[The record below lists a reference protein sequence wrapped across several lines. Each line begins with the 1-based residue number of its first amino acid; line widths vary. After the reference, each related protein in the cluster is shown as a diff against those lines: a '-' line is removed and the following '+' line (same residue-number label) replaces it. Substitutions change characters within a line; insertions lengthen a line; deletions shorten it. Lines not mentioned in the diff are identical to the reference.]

1 MTYVNIIVTTAAKVA
16 TVTINR
22 PDKLNAL
29 NRATIAELRH
39 AFAAIKADPNIHAAI
54 LTGSG
59 VKSFVAGADIT
70 EFAGAQPAAAR
81 DFSLAGQRTFREIEL
96 LGKPVVAAVNG
107 FCFGGGMELAMVCTL
122 RIAAD
127 TAKFG
132 QPEINL
138 GILPGFGGT
147 QRLPRLVGRSAALEL
162 CLTGKPI
169 SAERA
174 HQLGIVSGV
183 IPAADLIGEVEKL
196 CAQFAQSAPLAM
208 RGIMDAIIYGEDMP
222 LDQGLDYESQTFGLL
237 TSTADMREG
246 TSAFLEKRKPAFV
259 GR

>member
-1 MTYVNIIVTTAAKVA
+1 
-16 TVTINR
+16 
-22 PDKLNAL
+22 
-29 NRATIAELRH
+29 
-39 AFAAIKADPNIHAAI
+39 
-54 LTGSG
+54 
-59 VKSFVAGADIT
+59 
-70 EFAGAQPAAAR
+70 
-81 DFSLAGQRTFREIEL
+81 
-96 LGKPVVAAVNG
+96 
-107 FCFGGGMELAMVCTL
+107 VCTL

-132 QPEINL
+132 QPEVNL

-174 HQLGIVSGV
+174 QQLGIVSAV
-183 IPAADLIGEVEKL
+183 YPAGDLMNEVEKL
-196 CAQFAQSAPLAM
+196 CAQLALSAPLAM

-237 TSTADMREG
+237 SSTADMREG
-246 TSAFLEKRKPAFV
+246 TRAFLEKRKPEFV